1 MVTVEDAV
9 IAKYERAGKHFEV
22 LVDPELSYDFRS
34 GKTVSIQKMLAVNAI
49 FKDSKKGMR
58 ASPHELEEIFKTQN
72 FEEIAKIIIKEGEV
86 QLTTSFKNKK
96 IEEKK
101 KQIAA
106 FIAKNAINP
115 QTGLPHPMDRIL
127 GVMDK
132 SGIDI
137 DPFKPASQQTEKVIK
152 ILKSLLPISLEQI
165 RISIRIPAK
174 YAGRAYRL
182 IKEYGSEGEWLND
195 GSVLAII
202 TIPAGIKEEVFHRFG
217 TLTEGNAELREE
229 K

>member
-9 IAKYERAGKHFEV
+9 IAKYEKGGKHFEV
-22 LVDPELSYDFRS
+22 LVDPELSYDLRS
-34 GKTVSIQKMLAVNAI
+34 GKPVSIQKMLAVNAV
-49 FKDSKKGMR
+49 FKDAKKGMR
-58 ASPHELEEIFKTQN
+58 ASPSEMQEVFNTQVIEEV
-72 FEEIAKIIIKEGEV
+72 AKIIVKEGEV

-106 FIAKNAINP
+106 FISKNAINP
-115 QTGLPHPMDRIL
+115 QTGLPHPIDRIL
-127 GVMDK
+127 NVIDK
-132 SGIDI
+132 VGIDI

-152 ILKSLLPISLEQI
+152 AIKSMLPLSLEQI
-165 RISIRIPAK
+165 KIYVRVPAK
-174 YAGRAYRL
+174 YAGRAYGL

-195 GSVLAII
+195 GSVRAII
-202 TIPAGIKEEVFHRFG
+202 SIPAGMKEELFHRFG
-217 TLTEGNAELREE
+217 SITEGNAEIREE